1 MNECWEKTWSSHKSR
16 YYYTNIETGK
26 SQWGLPV
33 DKSNKLPKGWEIH
46 KSKTQKRRVYYGYT
60 KKQITQWEAPKFVRE
75 DEVQLPP
82 GWKEAISKCGN
93 KYYVNTD
100 RRISIW
106 ADDLNSVESE
116 LRLKSTPK
124 SIPKSIPKSTPKS
137 IPKSA
142 IEDPIGLNWIGN
154 SCYLDSTLFAFLAGP
169 KKFIHDFLNINI
181 RKDLISA
188 DMKRVCYGDEDDDE
202 YGLENRKA
210 LQRELKRID
219 DSMRGEGP
227 YVQNCTD
234 LRATLKNCRGESDLL
249 DPFWNDGSADDEELS
264 ESNSKDGTADSGEF
278 LAHLLTIIPHD
289 KAIKKTTTYVTNNL
303 SIEKFN
309 NEDIKKSLKD
319 GTMFQSSEFIDQ
331 DASIIHFITGFT
343 LLDLPDPIGGTDIN
357 YLLNMIQDD
366 GQRLDSDIK
375 VNFRGNIFKR
385 RVIIEKILKTP
396 YLIVSVK
403 RVFAEEYIQVGAA
416 GLTVI
421 KTPIYP
427 NELIY
432 IGDEA
437 FTISAI
443 VMNTSAAH
451 YTAIAKYG
459 DFWYYYNDLPRAT
472 IKKYTTFK
480 EVIDACVNTKGWI
493 NPITNGTQYYYKP
506 LIER

>member
-1 MNECWEKTWSSHKSR
+1 MDKCWKKVWSKSKNRFYYINE
-16 YYYTNIETGK
+16 ETGK
-26 SQWGLPV
+26 TQWGIPL
-33 DKSNKLPKGWEIH
+33 DKDSKLPKGWEIH
-46 KSKTQKRRVYYGYT
+46 ESRSQKNRVYYGYT
-60 KKQITQWEAPKFVRE
+60 EKKITQWDAPDFIRE
-75 DEVQLPP
+75 DEIQLPP
-82 GWKEAISKCGN
+82 GWEEAISKCGN

-106 ADDLNSVESE
+106 ADDVKRVESE
-116 LRLKSTPK
+116 LRLKSTPISK
-124 SIPKSIPKSTPKS
+124 SIPKSIPKIK
-137 IPKSA
+137 
-142 IEDPIGLNWIGN
+142 DPRGLDWIGN

-188 DMKRVCYGDEDDDE
+188 DMKRVCYGDEHGDE

-227 YVQNCTD
+227 YVKNCTA
-234 LRATLKNCRGESDLL
+234 LRATLKNCRGESDQQ
-249 DPFWNDGSADDEELS
+249 DPFWNDGSAEPEELS
-264 ESNSKDGTADSGEF
+264 ESNSKDGTAESGEF
-278 LAHLLTIIPHD
+278 LAHLLKIIPHD
-289 KAIKKTTTYVTNNL
+289 KAIKRTTTYVTNNL

-309 NEDIKKSLKD
+309 NEDIKKSLND
-319 GTMFQSSEFIDQ
+319 GTMFQSSEFTDH
-331 DASIIHFITGFT
+331 DASVIHVIHGFT
-343 LLDLPDPIGGTDIN
+343 LLDLPDPVGGTDIIS
-357 YLLNMIQDD
+357 LLDLIEDD
-366 GQRLDSDIK
+366 GTRLDSDIK
-375 VNFRGNIFKR
+375 VKFGGNIFKR

-403 RVFAEEYIQVGAA
+403 RVFADEYIQVGAV

-421 KTPIYP
+421 RTPIYP

-443 VMNTSAAH
+443 VMNTDAAH

-459 DFWYYYNDLPRAT
+459 DFWYYYNDSPRAT
-472 IKKYTTFK
+472 IKKYRTFE
-480 EVIDACVNTKGWI
+480 EVIDACNKKGMI

-506 LIER
+506 LIERQ